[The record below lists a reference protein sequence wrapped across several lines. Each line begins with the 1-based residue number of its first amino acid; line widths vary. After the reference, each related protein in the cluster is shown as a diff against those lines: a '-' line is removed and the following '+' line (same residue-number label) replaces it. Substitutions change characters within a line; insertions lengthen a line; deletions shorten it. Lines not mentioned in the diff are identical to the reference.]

1 MNYLDRNE
9 FNFEPSQKVVE
20 AIKNFDPKTLCF
32 YTRIYDQ
39 GKKSVI
45 SVRLSEI
52 YGVPENQ
59 VLLTYG
65 GEDML
70 KNAIHYFYLRQHNC
84 FAFGCMLIAH
94 SHPLNNITLVLTEQN
109 TECFIMR
116 FFYFANITSIEKNY
130 ILVICGRYCVIINEP
145 SGKRFCMLEESNG
158 FRICLIYPNF

>member
-1 MNYLDRNE
+1 MEKQMNYLDRNE

-52 YGVPENQ
+52 YGVPEEQ

-65 GEDML
+65 GEEST
-70 KNAIHYFYLRQHNC
+70 ISCQS
-84 FAFGCMLIAH
+84 IARKV
-94 SHPLNNITLVLTEQN
+94 PANPIQ
-109 TECFIMR
+109 R
-116 FFYFANITSIEKNY
+116 F
-130 ILVICGRYCVIINEP
+130 
-145 SGKRFCMLEESNG
+145 
-158 FRICLIYPNF
+158 

>member
-52 YGVPENQ
+52 YGVDESQ
-59 VLLTYG
+59 VLLTYISSLSTVRQVHLIPRSSSLSSLG
-65 GEDML
+65 G
-70 KNAIHYFYLRQHNC
+70 
-84 FAFGCMLIAH
+84 
-94 SHPLNNITLVLTEQN
+94 ITT
-109 TECFIMR
+109 
-116 FFYFANITSIEKNY
+116 A
-130 ILVICGRYCVIINEP
+130 
-145 SGKRFCMLEESNG
+145 
-158 FRICLIYPNF
+158 